1 MRFIY
6 STESE
11 FATWGG
17 QKTTQRHSEGVR
29 KSSRR
34 NEQKHGLFIV

>member
-1 MRFIY
+1 MSFIY

-11 FATWGG
+11 FASWGG
-17 QKTTQRHSEGVR
+17 QKTTQHNNERVC
-29 KSSRR
+29 KSNRR

>member
-1 MRFIY
+1 MSFIY
-6 STESE
+6 NTESE
-11 FATWGG
+11 FAKWGG
-17 QKTTQRHSEGVR
+17 QKATLHNNGVR